1 MKDTNNNE
9 LENAV
14 DMIEQLDK
22 KSQDKKYYDPEI
34 LMAEIDDMFADL
46 TENDKTQDDNEKIK
60 SFVDV
65 PDDFLKKK
73 KLKRRIKNIRRKNK
87 FAYIAEQSVKA
98 REEIQAAQIK
108 TDEEAVQTKEKTT
121 PAETSEQLSVDVS
134 VKEGQGSLA
143 SEIAETINNTI
154 EEISLIKEEKTQA
167 SKEEKSNDDLL
178 SQIHSVEEKE
188 PAKEEFDPEP
198 KASEMTANEPVE
210 MIEEGSE
217 PEENTAVTDQTVTL
231 QEETKITPG
240 MPDIDLSRKNHAPI
254 QRWEIF
260 YVIGAFLLL
269 ISIYFGMT
277 FINGRET
284 DNSIVISGEPKAEEM
299 QPEKHQMDPI
309 LREMWLANKAINSDY
324 VGELIFDSGLI
335 NVPFVQAKS
344 LFDRNGKF
352 YTFYTEEGQLV
363 QEDEAEYYNGNDVY
377 IWTNWK
383 TGKYDNGNDEGGSV
397 FMDFRN
403 NLNDQ
408 NLIIFGHHFARD
420 WDPSGSKQFTPLDLL
435 LEEENYEANKTLK
448 LILDN
453 EIREYVV
460 TNVFTID
467 VDNEYEGNIM
477 RRNMDEDY
485 SGNADPG
492 FFEGFIEYI
501 NEANKYAIP
510 EKLSETDNILT
521 LVTCIQHQPQ
531 YRQIVM
537 CRETN
542 RTIYK

>member
-154 EEISLIKEEKTQA
+154 EEISLINEEKKQSFKEEQ
-167 SKEEKSNDDLL
+167 SNDDLL